1 MNLPPLLRWALL
13 PLSLAYGEVVRIRV
27 WMYARNVLKQKRL
40 SKPVISVGNLT
51 VGGTGKTPMVIWLA
65 ERFLAEGKS
74 VGILSRGYKG
84 SGGTSDEIELM
95 KARLQE
101 RARFGIGA
109 DRYAQGRRL
118 EENGEVDVFLL
129 DDGFQHLRLHRDA
142 NILLMDASKPLGN
155 ERLLPAGRL
164 REPLS
169 EMGRADFLV
178 FTRTETS
185 PATQAA
191 VEKFNEFPVFAA
203 ATRLIGFRR
212 HGHGLQLASAKEIG
226 DGPFYGF
233 CGIGNPGSFFLDL
246 KNWGVA
252 LAGESVFVDHHR
264 YDQRDASE
272 IEAVATRAGARA
284 LVTTEKDE
292 QNFSGIKFEVMPVYI
307 AVIELM
313 MPRENEF
320 LHALVEKLAAR
331 TAAA

>member
-1 MNLPPLLRWALL
+1 MNLPPLLRWILL
-13 PLSLAYGEVVRIRV
+13 PASFLYREFVRIRV

-40 SKPVISVGNLT
+40 CKPVISVGNLT

-65 ERFLAEGKS
+65 ERFLAGGKR

-95 KARLQE
+95 KARLHE
-101 RARFGIGA
+101 RVRFGVGA
-109 DRYAQGRRL
+109 DRYEQGRKL
-118 EENGEVDVFLL
+118 EGNGEVDIFLL
-129 DDGFQHLRLHRDA
+129 DDGFQHLQLHRDA

-169 EMGRADFLV
+169 EMGRADFLI

-203 ATRLIGFRR
+203 ATRLTGFRKF
-212 HGHGLQLASAKEIG
+212 GQAQNLLPLQEIA
-226 DGPFYGF
+226 DGPFYAF
-233 CGIGNPGSFFLDL
+233 CGIGNPPSFFADL
-246 KNWGVA
+246 KNWGVV
-252 LAGESVFVDHHR
+252 LAGESEFADHHR
-264 YDQRDASE
+264 YDQRDAIE
-272 IEAVATRAGARA
+272 IEAVAARAGVRA
-284 LVTTEKDE
+284 LITTEKDE
-292 QNFSGIKFEVMPVYI
+292 RNLSGVKFETMPLYV
-307 AVIELM
+307 AVIELT
-313 MPRENEF
+313 MPRENDF
-320 LHALVEKLAAR
+320 LQALMEKIATR

>member
-1 MNLPPLLRWALL
+1 MNVPPLLRWILL
-13 PLSLAYGEVVRIRV
+13 PASFLYGEVVRIRV

-65 ERFLAEGKS
+65 ERFLAEGKR

-84 SGGTSDEIELM
+84 TDGTSDEIELM
-95 KARLQE
+95 KSRLNE
-101 RARFGIGA
+101 RARFGVGA
-109 DRYAQGRRL
+109 DRYEQGRKL
-118 EENGEVDVFLL
+118 EGNDEVDVFLL
-129 DDGFQHLRLHRDA
+129 DDGFQHLQLHRDA

-169 EMGRADFLV
+169 EMGRADFLI

-203 ATRLIGFRR
+203 ATRLIGFRKL
-212 HGHGLQLASAKEIG
+212 GQGQNVLTLQEIG
-226 DGPFYGF
+226 DGPFYAF
-233 CGIGNPGSFFLDL
+233 CGIGNPRSFFVDL
-246 KNWGVA
+246 KNWGA
-252 LAGESVFVDHHR
+252 TLAEESEFADHHR
-264 YDQRDASE
+264 YDQCDANE
-272 IEAVATRAGARA
+272 IETIATRAGARA
-284 LVTTEKDE
+284 LITTEKDE
-292 QNFSGIKFEVMPVYI
+292 RNLATVKFETMPLYI

-313 MPRENEF
+313 MPRESEF
-320 LHALVEKLAAR
+320 LHALMEKLAAR
-331 TAAA
+331 TAPA